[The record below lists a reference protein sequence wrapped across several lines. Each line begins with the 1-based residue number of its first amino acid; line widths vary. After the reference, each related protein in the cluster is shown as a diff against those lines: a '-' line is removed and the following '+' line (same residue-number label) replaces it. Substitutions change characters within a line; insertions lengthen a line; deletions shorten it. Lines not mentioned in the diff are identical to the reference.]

1 MDASLQKHEFVFS
14 QGKQK
19 EEKLYTIIEWG
30 LQAHLNAPKKRNYV
44 KYLFALQETTTLLL
58 TLEIKNLKLSCDRQL
73 KTDKAC

>member
-1 MDASLQKHEFVFS
+1 MDASLQKLEFVFS
-14 QGKQK
+14 QGKQR

-30 LQAHLNAPKKRNYV
+30 LNAPKKRNYV